1 MLQGSG
7 LTGVKVWGT
16 CSAMSWIARLACLG
30 GIVLATAVVTAMP
43 LRAAEEVK
51 IEHQGLDV
59 LGNLEIAKGKSLK
72 RDGVVLLVHDTLG
85 HHRMEIISALQELL
99 SERGVNSLAITL
111 SLGLNA
117 RRGMFDCNIEQ
128 DHRNEDAEEEIQS
141 WVDWLK
147 SKGATNITVAGHSR
161 GGNQAAIYVVKKHDP
176 AVKKLVL
183 IAPLAQTPNNIDAE
197 YERRFNLPLQPALSE
212 AEKQIDVTGATA
224 LMGDVAFLNC
234 DHAKVTAGAFV
245 NYYGPNQN
253 LYTPSLLPFI
263 KMPVLVVVGTLD
275 PLAQE
280 LEPAIQGMPDNDKIK
295 LVTIPDADHFF
306 ASYKTEGLAESIKD
320 FVLKKTENGAPEK
333 KLDNSAMNKK

>member
-1 MLQGSG
+1 M
-7 LTGVKVWGT
+7 
-16 CSAMSWIARLACLG
+16 ACLG
-30 GIVLATAVVTAMP
+30 GIVLATVVVTAIP

-99 SERGVNSLAITL
+99 SERGINSLAITL
-111 SLGLNA
+111 SLGLNE

-128 DHRNEDAEEEIQS
+128 DHRNEDAVEEIQA

-147 SKGATNITVAGHSR
+147 EKGAKNITVAGHSR
-161 GGNQAAIYVVKKHDP
+161 GGNQAVVYVAKKQDS
-176 AVKKLVL
+176 AVKKAVL
-183 IAPLAQTPNNIDAE
+183 IAPLAQTPSNIDTE
-197 YERRFNLPLQPALSE
+197 YERRFNLPLAPALVE
-212 AEKQIDVTGATA
+212 AEKQMEEIGATA
-224 LMGDVAFLNC
+224 LMRGVAFLNC
-234 DHAKVTAGAFV
+234 DRAKVTTGAFV

-263 KMPVLVVVGTLD
+263 KVPVLVVVGSMD

-280 LEPAIQGMPDNDKIK
+280 LEPAIQGMPDNQNTT

-306 ASYKTEGLAESIKD
+306 TNYKMKIWRR
-320 FVLKKTENGAPEK
+320 
-333 KLDNSAMNKK
+333 KLRTSCRKR

>member
-1 MLQGSG
+1 MA
-7 LTGVKVWGT
+7 W
-16 CSAMSWIARLACLG
+16 LG
-30 GIVLATAVVTAMP
+30 GIVLATVVVTTMP

-111 SLGLNA
+111 SLGLNE

-128 DHRNEDAEEEIQS
+128 DHRNEDAAEEIQA

-147 SKGATNITVAGHSR
+147 EKGTKNITVAGHSR
-161 GGNQAAIYVVKKHDP
+161 GGNQAAIYVAKKHDK
-176 AVKKLVL
+176 AVKKIVL
-183 IAPLAQTPNNIDAE
+183 IAPLAQTPSNIDAE
-197 YERRFNLPLQPALSE
+197 YERRFNLPLQPTLSD
-212 AEKQIDVTGATA
+212 AEKQIDEIGGTA
-224 LMGDVAFLNC
+224 LMRGVAFLNC
-234 DHAKVTAGAFV
+234 DQAKVTAGAFV

-263 KMPVLVVVGTLD
+263 KVPVLVVVGSMD

-280 LEPAIQGMPDNDKIK
+280 LEPAIQGMPDNQNTK
-295 LVTIPDADHFF
+295 LVIIPDADHFF
-306 ASYKTEGLAESIKD
+306 TNYKTEDLADAMKD
-320 FVLKKTENGAPEK
+320 FVLKKMEK
-333 KLDNSAMNKK
+333 SASKNKE